1 MIASKAKSSLF
12 FSACINQNILNF
24 PVMSNSP
31 GAGRFSVGEPNV
43 I

>member
-1 MIASKAKSSLF
+1 MIASKVTSALF
-12 FSACINQNILNF
+12 FSACFNQNYMNF

-31 GAGRFSVGEPNV
+31 RVGRICVGEPNV

>member
-1 MIASKAKSSLF
+1 MIASKAKSALF
-12 FSACINQNILNF
+12 FSAYINQNILNF

-31 GAGRFSVGEPNV
+31 CLGRFSVGETNV

>member
-1 MIASKAKSSLF
+1 MIASKVTSALF
-12 FSACINQNILNF
+12 FSACFNQKNLNF

-31 GAGRFSVGEPNV
+31 CLGRFSVGEPNV

>member
-1 MIASKAKSSLF
+1 MIASKVTSALF
-12 FSACINQNILNF
+12 FSACFNQKNLNF
-24 PVMSNSP
+24 PVMSNSL

>member
-1 MIASKAKSSLF
+1 MIASKVTGSLF
-12 FSACINQNILNF
+12 FSVCFKQNVLNF

-31 GAGRFSVGEPNV
+31 RKGRFSVGEPNV